1 MRVVSFFL
9 RKKGNGVE
17 AEGFCGLKILFVFL
31 SKQAKSAF
39 HMNEPGFSPYLI
51 AALGIFLFYLGLRA
65 LRQKKMVGSE
75 GKEQGLRN
83 PEYYVKL
90 LGSFLGAGLVFFW
103 AGTEFHK
110 MGGWLYSSSFALLTV
125 GILWWLIR
133 FNKIR
138 NSAKAGLRSA
148 MLPRMY
154 SKAKENSP
162 NMWSMA
168 ALALLYRVQNRKLYV
183 LGGAQLSNS
192 SMKYARKRLKK
203 EWDIQDQEDFD
214 EVQDWLIT
222 EGHRTEFLEL
232 IHRIMNSS
240 QSEIQDYIAEVNRGE
255 HAMST
260 KTEMAEERARVEMIE
275 EDGSKLKNQGFMA
288 WDQLRYMENCG
299 LGYLA
304 GYLDEETAWENLN
317 SVAKALQSRYD
328 SWKDMGEAYLMGREF
343 WSAIDYSKKG
353 RMYEKTLNR
362 LLSDKR
368 SPWNQIKW
376 DMPLLKQ

>member
-1 MRVVSFFL
+1 
-9 RKKGNGVE
+9 
-17 AEGFCGLKILFVFL
+17 
-31 SKQAKSAF
+31 
-39 HMNEPGFSPYLI
+39 MNEPGFSPYLI

-65 LRQKKMVGSE
+65 VRQKKVVGSE
-75 GKEQGLRN
+75 GKDQGLRN

-110 MGGWLYSSSFALLTV
+110 MGGWLYTSLFSLLTL

-138 NSAKAGLRSA
+138 SSAKAGLRSA
-148 MLPRMY
+148 MLPRRY

-240 QSEIQDYIAEVNRGE
+240 QSDIQDYIAEVNRGE

-275 EDGSKLKNQGFMA
+275 EEGSKLKNQGFMA

-317 SVAKALQSRYD
+317 SVAKALQSRYN

-343 WSAIDYSKKG
+343 WSAIDYRKKG
-353 RMYEKTLNR
+353 RLYEKTLNR